1 MRAIR
6 YIALTV
12 LLVVALAGVW
22 FWANLR
28 HLT

>member
-1 MRAIR
+1 MRTLR
-6 YIALTV
+6 YIAITAV
-12 LLVVALAGVW
+12 LLAILAGVW